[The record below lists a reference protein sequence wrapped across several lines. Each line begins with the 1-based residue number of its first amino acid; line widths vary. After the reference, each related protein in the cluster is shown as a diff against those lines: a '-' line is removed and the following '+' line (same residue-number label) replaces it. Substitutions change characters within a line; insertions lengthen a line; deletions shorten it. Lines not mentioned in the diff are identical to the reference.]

1 MTQLSDLTTRDQRT
15 RLLGGWFII
24 SLMCLIPIVLHQSDD
39 PSILG
44 RYSSRYVV
52 VVAAMLGLTLL
63 AGLLYA
69 LSAQNRLRLPALS
82 LPESRRAGWVIA
94 GGGAALAVL
103 AWVFL
108 PVSSAGGGVVFRV
121 YVVGLIITSMI
132 LLLYQT
138 RTALRP
144 AAPFWLWL
152 IPLAAVALGLLL
164 NYSYIGT
171 LPGSRFFEEPI
182 TADTAISI
190 YDPATTVTHMFPARD
205 PETHNVYH
213 MSASMSGL
221 GWWLQQFDASLIQ
234 GRVFLRLLA
243 YLGVP
248 FIYLT
253 ARRMYGQT
261 AGLAAVAIAIFL
273 PIHHGYLRPTAAV
286 ALTNAIGLYC
296 FFSARDAQTSA
307 GQRVRHILAG
317 FVTGLGMEGH
327 PYAFAFVAGMGAV
340 YGIEYL
346 GQIRQTGRW
355 LWQPFWLFVLG
366 AAGAGVF
373 FIAFR
378 IVFSKGALT
387 PANFVDALLGAY
399 THETNIGNT
408 SDPTRRISKFTSY
421 FLGSYSSWFP
431 LEFTLLVGG
440 LAAAAWRGFRQ
451 QIAHDRRLLALAL
464 LSFGAL
470 AVLMTHNNPYYWIFF
485 MPFVALL
492 TGGLVTSVGGRTARP
507 NLVQAA
513 LIMTLIALLVSFTIT
528 AVPEQNADELIEMGY
543 IIDEL
548 LPAEIQTVAGWQTYF
563 YGLYPRVMPSTEN
576 FYMAPV
582 SEWHGVEPPQAI
594 IVTTGLDDSHPQL
607 WDYIR
612 DNQMQPA
619 YCFPL
624 QTPIYGQQSVVIV
637 YLPPEYLPAEPAP
650 ECDLPA
656 N

>member
-1 MTQLSDLTTRDQRT
+1 MPQLSDLSTRDQRT

-24 SLMCLIPIVLHQSDD
+24 SLICLIPIVLHQSDD

-44 RYSSRYVV
+44 RYSSRYAVI
-52 VVAAMLGLTLL
+52 VAAMLGFTLL
-63 AGLLYA
+63 TGLLYVLA
-69 LSAQNRLRLPALS
+69 AQNRLRLPALW
-82 LPESRRAGWVIA
+82 LPQSRHAGWVIA
-94 GGGAALAVL
+94 GSGAALAVL

-121 YVVGLIITSMI
+121 YVVGLIIALMI

-138 RTALRP
+138 RTALQP
-144 AAPFWLWL
+144 AASFWLWL

-164 NYSYIGT
+164 NYAYIGT
-171 LPGSRFFEEPI
+171 LPGSRFYEEPI
-182 TADTAISI
+182 LADWSISI
-190 YDPATTVTHMFPARD
+190 AEPNIPASRMFPARD
-205 PETHNVYH
+205 PVSGNVYH
-213 MSASMSGL
+213 TSASLYGL
-221 GWWLQQFDASLIQ
+221 GLWSRAFGVDLIK
-234 GRVFLRLLA
+234 GRILFRLLV
-243 YLGVP
+243 YLALP
-248 FIYLT
+248 FIYL
-253 ARRMYGQT
+253 AAERVYGRF
-261 AGLAAVAIAIFL
+261 AGISAVAIAVFI
-273 PIHHGYLRPTAAV
+273 PVHHGYLYPTALV

-307 GQRVRHILAG
+307 GQRVRHLLAG

-346 GQIRQTGRW
+346 RQIRQTGRW

-366 AAGAGVF
+366 AAGAGLF

-378 IVFSKGALT
+378 IAFSKGALT
-387 PANFVDALLGAY
+387 PANFVDALLRAY

-408 SDPTRRISKFTSY
+408 SDPTRRISKFISY
-421 FLGSYSSWFP
+421 FLGSYSAWFP

-451 QIAHDRRLLALAL
+451 QIIHDRRLLALAL
-464 LSFGAL
+464 LSVGVL
-470 AVLMTHNNPYYWIFF
+470 AALMTHNNPYYWIFF

-492 TGGLVTSVGGRTARP
+492 TGGLVVSVGGRAAGP
-507 NLVQAA
+507 NLVQVA
-513 LIMTLIALLVSFTIT
+513 LIMTLISLLVSFTIT

-563 YGLYPRVMPSTEN
+563 YGLYPRVIPSTEN

-582 SEWHGVEPPQAI
+582 SEWRGVEPPQAI

-612 DNQMQPA
+612 DK
-619 YCFPL
+619 
-624 QTPIYGQQSVVIV
+624 
-637 YLPPEYLPAEPAP
+637 E
-650 ECDLPA
+650 
-656 N
+656 